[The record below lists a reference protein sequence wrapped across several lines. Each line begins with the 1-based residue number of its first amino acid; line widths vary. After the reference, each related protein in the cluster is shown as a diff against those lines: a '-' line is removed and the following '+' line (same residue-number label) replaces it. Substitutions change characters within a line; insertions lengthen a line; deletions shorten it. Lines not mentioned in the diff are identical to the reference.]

1 MSDCMNKCEN
11 NCSSKSKCSF
21 HIWAIT
27 AFIIFLLDVCI
38 LAGCVYLYTNK
49 SDIAL
54 QSAYGHLADNLNAK
68 IKQDANQTIFV
79 EIFVDDEL
87 KKDFT
92 NKRSKDYEEFLVAH
106 YENACFWLNTWLLI
120 MGGLVGIITF
130 IVPLL
135 LARSHE
141 KKMKEIDKDFNLLKD
156 DTKEK
161 IKQADDLN
169 NKTSV
174 ILEKA
179 EEAQRKAEEAQRI
192 TEKAQGM
199 VEDAQKKIEKAQGI
213 VENAQKKTEEDRKRT
228 EEAQKITEKES
239 KISQFRNGINE
250 TYRLIDNKD
259 FDDAKKKLSDL
270 EKLDFIDD
278 KNKAEIKAA
287 YALIYWKN
295 NKLEEAINFYKE
307 AIRLNPHY
315 NYYKCIGI
323 IYRSLNKNELA
334 LDALKEAEKL
344 SPNDIQILWQLRRQY
359 KLMGYKKEGNECLD
373 KMKLLSPNN
382 PILGNISADIYL
394 EEGKLDDAKNELT
407 AIIENFYN
415 KTTINQNIY
424 LIYSNLGFVYL
435 LEGNY
440 IEAYNYI
447 EASKN
452 YRPEFSFNLFALAL
466 LYIRDKDYKKGMQFL
481 DRFLVR
487 DEMEITYTPGKFVE
501 HRLSEIV
508 SEIVDNNEK
517 YVEYSELRN
526 KLDRAL
532 DIYKERTIWGWKQK
546 K

>member
-1 MSDCMNKCEN
+1 MNKCEN

-21 HIWAIT
+21 HIWVIT
-27 AFIIFLLDVCI
+27 AFIIFFLDVCI

-79 EIFVDDEL
+79 EIFVNDEL

-120 MGGLVGIITF
+120 MGGIVGIITF

-141 KKMKEIDKDFNLLKD
+141 KKMKEIDKDFNLLKE

-161 IKQADDLN
+161 IKQADELKYKTYDLL
-169 NKTSV
+169 K
-174 ILEKA
+174 KA
-179 EEAQRKAEEAQRI
+179 EETQMKA
-192 TEKAQGM
+192 EKAQGI
-199 VEDAQKKIEKAQGI
+199 VEDAQKKIEK
-213 VENAQKKTEEDRKRT
+213 DRERT
-228 EEAQKITEKES
+228 EKAKNIAESQS
-239 KISQFRNGINE
+239 KILQFRNGINE
-250 TYRLIDNKD
+250 THRLIDNKD

-295 NKLEEAINFYKE
+295 NNFEEAIKFYKE
-307 AIRLNPHY
+307 AISIDRN
-315 NYYKCIGI
+315 NSIYYKNIGT
-323 IYRSLNKNELA
+323 IYRELNKNELA

-344 SPNDIQILWQLRRQY
+344 SPNDIQTLWQLHYLY
-359 KLMGYKKEGNECLD
+359 KLMGYKKEEKEYVD

-382 PILGNISADIYL
+382 PILCNTSVDLSL
-394 EEGKLDDAKNELT
+394 EEGRLDDAKKELT
-407 AIIENFYN
+407 SIIESLCNQP
-415 KTTINQNIY
+415 IIDQNIY
-424 LIYSNLGFVYL
+424 LSYTNLGFVYL
-435 LEGNY
+435 LEGND
-440 IEAYNYI
+440 IEAINYI
-447 EASKN
+447 ESSKN

-466 LYIRDKDYKKGMQFL
+466 LYLKDKDYKKGMQFL
-481 DRFLVR
+481 DIFLVR
-487 DEMEITYTPGKFVE
+487 EEIKVTYTEGEFVKN
-501 HRLSEIV
+501 RLREIV
-508 SEIVDNNEK
+508 SNIISNNKE
-517 YVEYSELRN
+517 N
-526 KLDRAL
+526 KDLEDKLNKAL
-532 DIYKERTIWGWKQK
+532 DIYNERTIWGLKLK